1 MKKYLKI
8 LRECPLFD
16 GIDDEELLRMLVCR
30 GATVKSFP
38 QKSTVFAEGDRPHL
52 IGIVLS
58 GSAQIIQFDYNGNK
72 NIISTVMPS
81 ELFCEAFALA
91 KTDSLPVAVV
101 TSEESEVMFIE
112 AQRVT
117 TTCSNNCGFH
127 QRLIY
132 NLMKDLACKTIDYHK
147 RIGIT
152 SKRTTRDKLL
162 EYLTIESKRV
172 GKRSFDIPFDRQ
184 ELADYLEVERSGL
197 SAEIGKMRKEGIL
210 ESRKNH
216 FTLFDI

>member
-1 MKKYLKI
+1 MNNFRKI
-8 LRECPLFD
+8 LKMCPLFE
-16 GIDDEELLRMLVCR
+16 GIEDAELERMLVCR
-30 GATVKSFP
+30 GATVKSFSK
-38 QKSTVFAEGDRPHL
+38 KSTVFSEGDKAHL

-81 ELFCEAFALA
+81 ELFCEAFALFH
-91 KTDSLPVAVV
+91 TESLPIAVV
-101 TSEESEVMFIE
+101 ASEDSEIMFIE
-112 AQRVT
+112 ADRVT
-117 TTCSNNCGFH
+117 HTCSNNCAFH

-132 NLMKDLACKTIDYHK
+132 NLMKNLAGKTIDYHTK
-147 RIGIT
+147 IGIT

-162 EYLTIESKRV
+162 EYLSIESKKA

-184 ELADYLEVERSGL
+184 ELADYLEVDRSGL
-197 SAEIGKMRKEGIL
+197 SMEISKMRSEGIL

-216 FTLFDI
+216 FTLL